1 MYQNWDDQDV
11 FQLGVAYKATDALT
25 LRAGVN
31 LANNPIPDAYVNPLF
46 PATIKDHYTLGAGY
60 AFNKVSEVNAS
71 YIYAPKVTVNHRHS
85 AGGYSIEHAQ
95 NNWQLM
101 YSHRF

>member
-1 MYQNWDDQDV
+1 
-11 FQLGVAYKATDALT
+11 
-25 LRAGVN
+25 VN

-46 PATIKDHYTLGAGY
+46 PATIKEHYTLGAGY
-60 AFNKVSEVNAS
+60 AFSKVSEVNAS
-71 YIYAPKVTVNHRHS
+71 YVHAPKVTVTS
-85 AGGYSIEHAQ
+85 PAGYAIDHAQ